1 MEQEQIHKKI
11 GKNLQA
17 IRKARG
23 LSLDQ
28 TADLTGVS
36 KAMLGQIERGDSNP
50 TISIIWKIV
59 NGLHIS
65 FTSLIEETKASVNY
79 IRFADLEPFS
89 EEDGNYRS
97 YPLIPFEQ
105 GKKFEIYTVEL
116 EPGCM
121 HASEAHYEGVEEY
134 ILMVRGVLR
143 LTVQDDVYE
152 LKAGDALHFNADQ
165 PHSYE
170 NATDAK
176 IVYYTLIH
184 YPT

>member
-17 IRKARG
+17 IRKSRA

-28 TADLTGVS
+28 VAELTGVS

-65 FTSLIEETKASVNY
+65 FTSLIEDTKASVTH
-79 IRFADLEPFS
+79 IRFEDLEPFV
-89 EEDGNYRS
+89 EEDGSYRS
-97 YPLIPFEQ
+97 YPLVPFEQ

-116 EPGCM
+116 EPGVM

-134 ILMVRGVLR
+134 ILMVRGMLR

-152 LKAGDALHFNADQ
+152 LEAGDALHFNADQ

-170 NATDAK
+170 NLGSEK
-176 IVYYTLIH
+176 IVYYTVIH
-184 YPT
+184 YPS